1 MITLFEN
8 YNQMSEYVA
17 SIVAEEITNNP
28 NLRLGLPTGSTPI
41 GMYKNLI
48 QFDLDWSNVKT
59 YNLDEYEGI
68 GENHPQSYHTF
79 MNKNLFLHVNL
90 KKEFIHFPDK
100 NLDTHLK
107 QVGGLDLSILGIGH
121 NGHIAFN
128 EPGSSPTSAT
138 RRVKLTKETIIAN
151 SRFFGSED
159 EVPKWAFTMGLKT
172 IRESKRIILIANGQ
186 DKWDIVNNCFNGDVT
201 KDRPTSV
208 LQMHPNIEV
217 FYAPQ

>member
-1 MITLFEN
+1 MITLFDTYE
-8 YNQMSEYVA
+8 QMSEYAA

-68 GENHPQSYHTF
+68 SHNHPESYHMY

-90 KKEFIHFPDK
+90 NEDFITFPDK
-100 NLDTHLK
+100 NTDQHLK
-107 QVGGLDLSILGIGH
+107 QVGGLDLTILGIGH

-128 EPGSSPTSAT
+128 EPGSSLTSPS
-138 RRVKLTKETIIAN
+138 RRVKLSKQTIEAN
-151 SRFFGSED
+151 SRFFDSED
-159 EVPKWAFTMGLKT
+159 DVPKWAFTMGMKT
-172 IRESKRIILIANGQ
+172 IRQSKKIILIANGQ
-186 DKWDIVNNCFNGDVT
+186 DKWDILDQCFNGGVT
-201 KDRPTSV
+201 KDRPASI
-208 LQMHPNIEV
+208 LQTHPNIQV
-217 FYAPQ
+217 FYAS

>member
-1 MITLFEN
+1 MITLFET
-8 YNQMSEYVA
+8 YDQMSEYVA

-41 GMYKNLI
+41 GMYKNLV
-48 QFDLDWSNVKT
+48 QYDLDWSNVKT

-68 GENHPQSYHTF
+68 GENHPQSYHTY

-90 KKEFIHFPDK
+90 NKHFIRFPDR
-100 NLDTHLK
+100 NLDTDLK
-107 QVGGLDLSILGIGH
+107 RVGGLDLLILGIGH

-128 EPGSSPTSAT
+128 EPGSSLTSAT
-138 RRVKLTKETIIAN
+138 RRVKLTSETIAAN
-151 SRFFGSED
+151 SRFFDSEK
-159 EVPKWAFTMGLKT
+159 EVPKWAFTMGMKT

-186 DKWDIVNNCFNGDVT
+186 GKWDIMDKCFNGGVS
-201 KDRPTSV
+201 KDRPASV

-217 FYAPQ
+217 FYAS